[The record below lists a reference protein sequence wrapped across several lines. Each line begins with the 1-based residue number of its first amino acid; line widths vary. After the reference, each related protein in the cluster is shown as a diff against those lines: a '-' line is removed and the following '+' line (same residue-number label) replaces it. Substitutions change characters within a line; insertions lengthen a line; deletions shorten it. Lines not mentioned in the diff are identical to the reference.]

1 MTTGMESLLHA
12 ALFPTRA
19 GARCQEYSGHSNKLM
34 VSLGCIRG
42 VRSLLQIWTCV
53 TTVLSMWEV
62 RVLLFLGLGTKQS
75 SSVRSSGMECCYVS
89 CPSPLCISR
98 AQRHHTPHTERLCV
112 LLGLWLGEQELP
124 PHGSHPFDIPG
135 TPSADL
141 CGFALLALIPEFGPV
156 FSPEPS
162 DPPTSSWETSRGQ

>member
-1 MTTGMESLLHA
+1 MVTTGMESLLHA

-98 AQRHHTPHTERLCV
+98 AQRHHTPHTERD
-112 LLGLWLGEQELP
+112 
-124 PHGSHPFDIPG
+124 S
-135 TPSADL
+135 
-141 CGFALLALIPEFGPV
+141 V
-156 FSPEPS
+156 FSLACGSES
-162 DPPTSSWETSRGQ
+162 KSYHPTAHIPLTYLGHLQLTSVDLLCWP